1 LKTLAIGS
9 RGSALALWQ
18 AEHARRLLRERTG
31 ADSTIVVIKT
41 AGDRAVD
48 VPFGQVGTKGMF
60 LKELEDALLDGRIDL
75 AVHSLK
81 DVPTELP
88 EGFILAAFLEREDV
102 RDVLIS
108 RDGASLDALPRG
120 ARIGT
125 SSLRRQSQLRHYRRD
140 LAVAELRGNVDTRL
154 GKLDRGE
161 YDAIVLAKA
170 GLDRL
175 GLSAR
180 ITEILPTEISLPA
193 AGQGAMTIE
202 ARADGAGLLE
212 RVSKL
217 DHAETR
223 ASVEAERALLAAL
236 GGGCQIPIGA
246 WARIDATRDKDN
258 QLGLDAVVLS
268 PDGSDYL
275 RRQGAGRTDQ
285 PEALGRNLAAALIA
299 EGAGK
304 ILGLGDHAQAENAR

>member
-1 LKTLAIGS
+1 LKSLAIGS

-18 AEHARRLLRERTG
+18 AEHVRRLLRGRIG
-31 ADSTIVVIKT
+31 VDANIIVIKT

-48 VPFGQVGTKGMF
+48 VPFGQVGMKGMF
-60 LKELEDALLDGRIDL
+60 LKELEDALLDRRVDI

-88 EGFILAAFLEREDV
+88 KGLILAAFLEREDV
-102 RDVLIS
+102 RDALVS
-108 RDGASLDALPRG
+108 RSGAKLDALPRS

-154 GKLDRGE
+154 GKLDRGD

-180 ITEILPTEISLPA
+180 ISEILPVEISLPA

-202 ARADGAGLLE
+202 ARADDAELLE

-246 WARIDATRDKDN
+246 WARIDATRDKVN
-258 QLGLDAVVLS
+258 QLALDAVVLS

-275 RRQGAGRTDQ
+275 RGQAAGRTDR
-285 PEALGRNLAAALIA
+285 PEALGRNLAASLIA
-299 EGAGK
+299 DGAGK
-304 ILGLGDHAQAENAR
+304 ILGYGDRAQAENAR